1 MSAEPDLQKANIW
14 KEYSDSEL
22 ISTEQS
28 DRSVNKVQSILTL
41 IGNLWQNAI
50 AYLTKE
56 PELRIWQKQ
65 DRSGRIHWH
74 IYDPLTNKSV
84 SFATEME
91 MLSWI
96 ENLYSR
102 DRW

>member
-1 MSAEPDLQKANIW
+1 MYTLNLQTAIQWKDYCDL
-14 KEYSDSEL
+14 EL
-22 ISTEQS
+22 IPTEQS
-28 DRSVNKVQSILTL
+28 DRSVSKVQSILTL
-41 IGNLWQNAI
+41 IGNLWQSAI

-56 PELRIWQKQ
+56 PELKLWQNK
-65 DRSGRIHWH
+65 DRLGHMHWH
-74 IYDPLTNKSV
+74 ANDPVTGKSV
-84 SFATEME
+84 SFASELE